1 MIKDMRDVVGDHELF
16 RGLSP
21 AHLELLAGC
30 ADNVAFAPGDAIF
43 REGDPAD
50 HFYLIRHGH
59 VALEMPIPARG
70 ALVIETMAAGDV
82 LGWSWL
88 VPPYRCHFDA
98 EAREA
103 TAAVRFDAACMRG
116 KFDSDHDL
124 GYELATRFVPI
135 IVDRLQATRV
145 RLLDLYG
152 DSSPDA

>member
-1 MIKDMRDVVGDHELF
+1 MKDMRDVVGDHELF
-16 RGLSP
+16 RNLSA

-30 ADNVAFAPGDAIF
+30 AENVAFASGESVF
-43 REGDPAD
+43 REGEPAN

-59 VALEMPIPARG
+59 IALEMSIPPRG

-98 EAREA
+98 EAMEP
-103 TAAVRFDAACMRG
+103 TAVVRFDAACMRG

-124 GYELATRFVPI
+124 GYELATRFLPI
-135 IVDRLQATRV
+135 IVDRLQATRL

-152 DSSPDA
+152 DVGADA